1 MAFQKIKQPRI
12 ADVIVEQLEQMI
24 LEGSIKP
31 GQKLLPERELA
42 AQFEVSRPS
51 LREAIQKLE
60 ARGLLVRRQ
69 GGGTFVAEKLRDS
82 VNEPLFELLAKNPE
96 AQFDL
101 LEFRL
106 ALEGIAAYYAAV
118 RGTDADIEQLS
129 HCCDAINTA
138 HQSDDLKLE
147 AQAVMAFYE
156 RMAEASHNVV
166 ILQLVMAMKPLL
178 LGNIEKNLTVLYG
191 KEGVAPTL
199 AEHRAQ
205 VLEAIL
211 QRQPEQ
217 ARQATLSH
225 LAFIEDTLLQ
235 LGQESNRQQR
245 ALRRMQQQVDSEEKD
260 NR

>member
-1 MAFQKIKQPRI
+1 MTFQKIKQPRI

-24 LEGSIKP
+24 LEGSMKP

-82 VNEPLFELLAKNPE
+82 VSEPLFELLAKNPE

-106 ALEGIAAYYAAV
+106 AMEGISAYYAAV
-118 RGTDADIEQLS
+118 RGTEADFAQLES
-129 HCCDAINTA
+129 CSAAINQA
-138 HQSDDLKLE
+138 HEQGDAQAE
-147 AQAVMAFYE
+147 AQAVIAFYE
-156 RMAEASHNVV
+156 RIAEASHNVV
-166 ILQLVMAMKPLL
+166 ILQLVLAMRPLL
-178 LGNIEKNLTVLYG
+178 LGNVEQNLHVLYR
-191 KEGVAPTL
+191 KSGVASTL
-199 AEHRAQ
+199 AEHRRL
-205 VLEAIL
+205 VLAAIV

-225 LAFIEDTLLQ
+225 LAYIEETLLL

-245 ALRRMQQQVDSEEKD
+245 SLRRMQQQDESESNTE
-260 NR
+260 